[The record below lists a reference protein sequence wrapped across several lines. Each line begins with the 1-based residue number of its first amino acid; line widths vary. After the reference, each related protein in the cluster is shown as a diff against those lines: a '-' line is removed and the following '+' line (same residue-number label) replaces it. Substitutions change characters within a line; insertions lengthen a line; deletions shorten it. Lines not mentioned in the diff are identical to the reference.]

1 MESRALWQGYWQFPR
16 GLMPRGPSQ
25 TAAAMPPS
33 LLTHTSTGD
42 SPTLESSFGSVS
54 FGLLLL
60 SSVSQCAQDFV
71 CTLQDWN
78 LFPPVLW
85 KPYYQILLAFKI
97 RFPGDS
103 QSLCGI
109 PRTFIIVGALLW
121 YHFLQFVGHPLG
133 GMQFGFTMIA
143 PFLPSHCV
151 FLCLDVGDSQH
162 PHTDGCSTVSCNFWS
177 VWLFLI
183 KLNILFTIWSSNHTS
198 WYVSR
203 GVEDVCTHKNL
214 YMDVYTCFI
223 HVYQDLD
230 AVKMSYSKGKR

>member
-1 MESRALWQGYWQFPR
+1 MELHSLLVVVWPEAIQPWSLGLSGRVISNFQEGLCQG
-16 GLMPRGPSQ
+16 GPSW
-25 TAAAMPPS
+25 TATAMPPS

-42 SPTLESSFGSVS
+42 SPTPDSSFGSVS

-78 LFPPVLW
+78 LFPPFLW
-85 KPYYQILLAFKI
+85 KSYYQIPLAFKI

-109 PRTFIIVGALLW
+109 PRTFTIVGALLW

-143 PFLPSHCV
+143 PFLPSHCGLFFV
-151 FLCLDVGDSQH
+151 F
-162 PHTDGCSTVSCNFWS
+162 GCGWQPASSHW
-177 VWLFLI
+177 WLF
-183 KLNILFTIWSSNHTS
+183 NS
-198 WYVSR
+198 
-203 GVEDVCTHKNL
+203 
-214 YMDVYTCFI
+214 
-223 HVYQDLD
+223 
-230 AVKMSYSKGKR
+230 